1 MRPWSRRRL
10 TLREPSPSR
19 GWAVIWMLCFAMGV
33 LRLSRTAVIQ
43 TAAER
48 SFLLFAQCPSPRRA
62 FLFEQGAD
70 RLVVVD
76 PVDRLGEQGGDAQ
89 HDQAV
94 LDRIAAGAN
103 GDRVGHGNFR

>member
-19 GWAVIWMLCFAMGV
+19 GWAVIWMLCFAIAV
-33 LRLSRTAVIQ
+33 LRSLTDAVFQ

-62 FLFEQGAD
+62 FVLFEQGAD
-70 RLVVVD
+70 RLVVVN

-94 LDRIAAGAN
+94 LDRVAAG
-103 GDRVGHGNFR
+103 